1 MVDVIAGIKK
11 SDWRK
16 GIRCKMT
23 GQKVESKNSDWHI
36 RQKIKICGDGKV
48 ESEKSD
54 WQKEESK
61 TSNWQKGGREKSDW
75 PKVQKVPTG
84 GKTDSKKSDRR
95 EGKKREVRL
104 P

>member
-36 RQKIKICGDGKV
+36 RQKIKV
-48 ESEKSD
+48 
-54 WQKEESK
+54 
-61 TSNWQKGGREKSDW
+61 
-75 PKVQKVPTG
+75 
-84 GKTDSKKSDRR
+84 
-95 EGKKREVRL
+95 
-104 P
+104 